1 MAMKQ
6 FMIDDF
12 LSKKSKK
19 KSETFRSVVIIDSGD
34 SEDDGLRGQRKC
46 CNGQL
51 PRVEPCVYTRSN
63 ELPCVNRADS
73 N

>member
-34 SEDDGLRGQRKC
+34 SEDDGLRGAKKV
-46 CNGQL
+46 L
-51 PRVEPCVYTRSN
+51 
-63 ELPCVNRADS
+63 
-73 N
+73 